1 MKRLLITTLLLL
13 VLAIPAVSEEI
24 ATEATFA
31 PEAELA
37 PEATEF
43 ALAAEPEPAQ
53 TPVEELQLTPTPT
66 LEPGSMNYPA
76 DKVNFEGEIWSI
88 LTRRWGLNDFQAS
101 GLMSSL
107 YLESSFCP
115 YNAQNHTGI
124 DDRGHYTFRTG
135 DGVGFGL
142 CQWTTKARKSGLQKY
157 AVEHGDPNL
166 VWDFDIQMGYMTQD
180 INLPG
185 LKATESLYD
194 ATEWAVLHF
203 ERPSQKYANSWPGS
217 RYEIAL
223 QIYEAHV
230 GRPYEEPELSFEVSA
245 DALSLDEGCEF
256 TVTSNYYWR
265 LRAPDWLEIE
275 CISPYDPE
283 TWESY
288 PCGYA
293 GETSVRLRRKSLPWV
308 RDWEARFE
316 IYNTDK
322 VVRAVPLAYTGKTA
336 PEVAFELVLW
346 ILRVTKII

>member
-1 MKRLLITTLLLL
+1 MKRLLTIILLLAL
-13 VLAIPAVSEEI
+13 TLPALSEE
-24 ATEATFA
+24 TV

-43 ALAAEPEPAQ
+43 ALEAEPEPVEAPAEEAAP
-53 TPVEELQLTPTPT
+53 TPMPT
-66 LEPGSMNYPA
+66 LEPGSLNYPK

-88 LTRRWGLNDFQAS
+88 LTKRWGLNDFQTA

-115 YNAQNHTGI
+115 YNAQNHTGV

-142 CQWTTKARKSGLQKY
+142 CQWTTRARKSGLQKY
-157 AVEHGDPNL
+157 AEAHGDANL
-166 VWDFDIQMGYMTQD
+166 VWDFDIQMAYMAED
-180 INLPG
+180 INLSG

-230 GRPYEEPELSFEVSA
+230 GAPYEEPELSFAVSA
-245 DALSLDEGCEF
+245 DSLSMDEAIEF
-256 TVTSNYYWR
+256 SVTGNYYWR
-265 LRAPDWLEIE
+265 IRLPDWLEVE
-275 CISPYDPE
+275 CTSPYDPE
-283 TWESY
+283 VWESY

-293 GETSVRLRRKSLPWV
+293 GTTSVRLTRKSLPWI
-308 RDWEARFE
+308 RNWEARFE
-316 IYNTDK
+316 IYNADK
-322 VVRAVPLAYTGKTA
+322 VVRAVPLAYTGKIA
-336 PEVAFELVLW
+336 PEVVIELVLR
-346 ILRVTKII
+346 ILRLTRAI